1 MTAPR
6 LSNEEIEQLAQKRA
20 NAKMGWFVHA
30 AVYVCVNALI
40 FAKSSY
46 GWGTGRWSPEPMFGW
61 GFGLAMHG
69 MAVFVL
75 GKGSSVRDR
84 MVAKERERIQRQ
96 QQDAPGDGRP

>member
-1 MTAPR
+1 MNPPR
-6 LSNEEIEQLAQKRA
+6 LSPEEIEQLAQKRA
-20 NAKMGWFVHA
+20 NAKMGWYIHA
-30 AVYVCVNALI
+30 AVYVLVNMLI

-84 MVAKERERIQRQ
+84 MVAKERERILRS
-96 QQDAPGDGRP
+96 QQDQDGRLP